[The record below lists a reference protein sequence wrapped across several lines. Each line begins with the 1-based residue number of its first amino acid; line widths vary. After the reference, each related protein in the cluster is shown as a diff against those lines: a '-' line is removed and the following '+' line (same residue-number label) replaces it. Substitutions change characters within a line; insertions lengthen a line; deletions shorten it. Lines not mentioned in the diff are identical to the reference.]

1 MVLGKDWMFPRKNR
15 TMKTTFIATLL
26 VAFVTAFSTAAQPD
40 SDGTI
45 EIVGLSKVDNARAPH
60 LAGGNNSTTTGFQIR
75 IIPVLL
81 PIPGT
86 EGLWEIMSSLEN
98 DLLSEVFRK
107 DGGYAVPTNGIVFWK
122 NFVYAKG
129 GVTDWP
135 VVQQLILV
143 SSKDRKASV
152 SLDRVRIESTST
164 GGLNGQYQVPEG
176 FGYSEVVFGI
186 DPDGTRVTSGP
197 ANREVETLVMVTK
210 MPLFTGG
217 ATTEGLKQVENYVTG
232 APNFKATYTVKVA
245 GDATSF
251 GMAEVSIKGHNGAK
265 PTMIITSNNGVM
277 ITLTAGDFPREYT
290 LMTSPTIDGPWSKA
304 TILYSSQSWQEEG
317 GDPSKFFKVVPTLP

>member
-1 MVLGKDWMFPRKNR
+1 
-15 TMKTTFIATLL
+15 MKTTFIATIL
-26 VAFVTAFSTAAQPD
+26 VAFVTAFSTAFAQPSVD
-40 SDGTI
+40 NEFGI
-45 EIVGLSKVDNARAPH
+45 IGLSKVDNARAPH
-60 LAGGNNSTTTGFQIR
+60 LAGGNSSSTTGFQIR
-75 IIPVLL
+75 VIPVLL
-81 PIPGT
+81 PVPGT
-86 EGLWEIMSSLEN
+86 EGLWEIMSTLEN

-122 NFVYAKG
+122 SFVYAKG

-143 SSKDRKASV
+143 SSKDGKASV

-197 ANREVETLVMVTK
+197 ANREVETLVMVAK
-210 MPLFTGG
+210 MPLFNGG

-232 APNFKATYTVKVA
+232 APNFKATYKVTVT

-251 GMAEVSIKGHNGAK
+251 GMAEVSIKGYNGAK
-265 PTMIITSNNGVM
+265 PTMIIAGNDNGVKVTL
-277 ITLTAGDFPREYT
+277 ITGDFPREYT
-290 LMTSPTIDGPWSKA
+290 LYTSPSIDGPWSEA